1 MALQTDGRGLVAR
14 AGAPAFVGAAA
25 LGAVFVAGS
34 AWLYSTS
41 PYRHQL
47 GLPCPFL
54 ASTGWYC
61 PGCGTTRAF
70 YSLMH
75 GDVSTAFR
83 MNAVFVLFVVPLTAW
98 AVWAVIRSLRGKS
111 VAIPRN
117 PEAWTV
123 ALMVFFVAFV
133 VVRNMEF
140 AAPFLAP

>member
-1 MALQTDGRGLVAR
+1 
-14 AGAPAFVGAAA
+14 
-25 LGAVFVAGS
+25 
-34 AWLYSTS
+34 
-41 PYRHQL
+41 
-47 GLPCPFL
+47 
-54 ASTGWYC
+54 
-61 PGCGTTRAF
+61 
-70 YSLMH
+70 MH